1 MLQGP
6 YSSLDRDRPLI
17 RVPFTSFAVATVLLP
32 LTGLIAC
39 LFTSILYH
47 YEDATYT
54 HCKVSNYL
62 PSISSAISRVPE
74 RYIWRSCIGL
84 HSAPRFL
91 VSAAYF
97 SFYRGRFSSR
107 PLEQLLSVL
116 NLICSLT
123 ENTGLLLLTYVSS
136 TETYNVHKYGFAVF
150 MGSSLLHMLIT
161 CRLWMVIRRHYVH
174 SEQRAWYGF
183 HSHAD
188 DTQLSISAEPNDAT
202 AIKSVTNYLTAIKS
216 VTNYLT
222 AIKSV
227 TNCLTAIKSVTN
239 CLTAIKSVT
248 NCLTAIKSV
257 TNYLTAI
264 KSITNCLT
272 AIKSLTNCLTA
283 IKSITNYLTAIKS
296 VTNCLTAIKSVT
308 NCLTAI
314 KSVTNYLTAIKSVTN
329 CLTAIKSVTNC
340 PTAIKSVTNCLTA
353 I

>member
-174 SEQRAWYGF
+174 SEEKTSCVWKLRLFLFNVCCFLSAAYFFRRHNQHCEAGVYTLFSLFEYLVVFSNMAF
-183 HSHAD
+183 HM
-188 DTQLSISAEPNDAT
+188 T
-202 AIKSVTNYLTAIKS
+202 AFWDFGSKEVIVAAPPEDKRY
-216 VTNYLT
+216 
-222 AIKSV
+222 
-227 TNCLTAIKSVTN
+227 
-239 CLTAIKSVT
+239 
-248 NCLTAIKSV
+248 
-257 TNYLTAI
+257 
-264 KSITNCLT
+264 
-272 AIKSLTNCLTA
+272 
-283 IKSITNYLTAIKS
+283 
-296 VTNCLTAIKSVT
+296 
-308 NCLTAI
+308 
-314 KSVTNYLTAIKSVTN
+314 
-329 CLTAIKSVTNC
+329 
-340 PTAIKSVTNCLTA
+340 
-353 I
+353 

>member
-54 HCKVSNYL
+54 HCKVPNYL

-107 PLEQLLSVL
+107 PPELLLSVL

-174 SEQRAWYGF
+174 PEEKTSCVWKLRLFLFNVGCFLSAAYFFRRHNQLCEAGVYTLFSLFEYLVVFSNMAF
-183 HSHAD
+183 HMTAFWDFGSKEV
-188 DTQLSISAEPNDAT
+188 IVAT
-202 AIKSVTNYLTAIKS
+202 PPEDKRY
-216 VTNYLT
+216 
-222 AIKSV
+222 
-227 TNCLTAIKSVTN
+227 
-239 CLTAIKSVT
+239 
-248 NCLTAIKSV
+248 
-257 TNYLTAI
+257 
-264 KSITNCLT
+264 
-272 AIKSLTNCLTA
+272 
-283 IKSITNYLTAIKS
+283 
-296 VTNCLTAIKSVT
+296 
-308 NCLTAI
+308 
-314 KSVTNYLTAIKSVTN
+314 
-329 CLTAIKSVTNC
+329 
-340 PTAIKSVTNCLTA
+340 
-353 I
+353 